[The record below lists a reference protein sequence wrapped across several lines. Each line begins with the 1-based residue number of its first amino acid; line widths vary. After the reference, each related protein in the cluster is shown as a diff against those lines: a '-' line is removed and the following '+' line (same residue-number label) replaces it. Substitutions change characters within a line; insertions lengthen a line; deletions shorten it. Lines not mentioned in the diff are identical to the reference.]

1 MELQGLTRGNRLP
14 LDSQASCRGFDPHH
28 PLHYFRHQ
36 ITLWHNVRGLLSGYN
51 VQKVLSIPKAAQAE
65 LDSPAVST
73 LSIVHKMKGGDY
85 GQIQAQAGKARRN
98 DRGIR
103 ETD

>member
-1 MELQGLTRGNRLP
+1 MGYWMNRW
-14 LDSQASCRGFDPHH
+14 DSIKA
-28 PLHYFRHQ
+28 YKAV
-36 ITLWHNVRGLLSGYN
+36 VRYGWEISHM
-51 VQKVLSIPKAAQAE
+51 PAQVE

-73 LSIVHKMKGGDY
+73 LSIVHKMEGGNH

-103 ETD
+103 EAY

>member
-1 MELQGLTRGNRLP
+1 M
-14 LDSQASCRGFDPHH
+14 
-28 PLHYFRHQ
+28 
-36 ITLWHNVRGLLSGYN
+36 W
-51 VQKVLSIPKAAQAE
+51 KVLSIPKAAQVE

-73 LSIVHKMKGGDY
+73 LSLVHKMEGDY

-103 ETD
+103 EAH

>member
-1 MELQGLTRGNRLP
+1 VT
-14 LDSQASCRGFDPHH
+14 
-28 PLHYFRHQ
+28 
-36 ITLWHNVRGLLSGYN
+36 GYN
-51 VQKVLSIPKAAQAE
+51 VQQVLSIPKAAQAE

-73 LSIVHKMKGGDY
+73 LSLVHKMEGDY

-103 ETD
+103 EAH

>member
-1 MELQGLTRGNRLP
+1 M
-14 LDSQASCRGFDPHH
+14 H
-28 PLHYFRHQ
+28 
-36 ITLWHNVRGLLSGYN
+36 
-51 VQKVLSIPKAAQAE
+51 KVLSIPRAAQAE

-98 DRGIR
+98 DGGIR